1 MSSKKKWSG
10 IVVTVIVALAL
21 LAIPASGVASVASDD
36 SECDTCKTC
45 TVYGV
50 GKKATVDGSV
60 MSSQSADCGMCEMRI
75 LFEPAADHEPGDMRV
90 LRYWPQISGGWE
102 IEGSIEDTPYAIPE
116 VAHTYAYFWSVFGLM
131 NEHQLGI
138 AEETRGAVRAV
149 NVAPGVVAYGVTEF
163 SALALERC
171 TTAREA
177 IELMGWVAE
186 TYGFTGYSRGECL
199 FVQDPEEVWVWE
211 IVRPGPEWSPDPDTG
226 IDPTGRLG
234 CAWAAQRIP
243 DKEVVC
249 APNIAR
255 IGEIPYEGAYDD
267 FVLSDPDNFMA
278 SANIFTL
285 AEELD
290 LWDPAEPFVMYKV
303 YGNGKASVRLWNSY
317 RLIAPKTWGDRPFT
331 DDLDEYP
338 FSIKPENKD
347 GQFRK
352 LSVWDIAALYRDH
365 AEGTEFDNTQ
375 GVAAGPW
382 RNPQHYGRTRVVP
395 TQGAE
400 YTVINQS
407 RSWLPDPI
415 GGICWWGPDAGDTST
430 FVPFYCGI
438 NELPESYST
447 GNHWE
452 FTRDSAWWAH
462 NFVGNWATI
471 NWGGMYPYI
480 VLLQDELESA
490 EAAAI
495 PVIDKAAGKLYKKG
509 EVAEARQ
516 YLTDYC
522 IDNANTVV
530 AAWWDLAD
538 WLIANFD
545 DSRYPRYLPD
555 GTRQR
560 PSQEWL
566 DACFPE

>member
-1 MSSKKKWSG
+1 MSRKKKWSG
-10 IVVTVIVALAL
+10 IVVTAIVALAL
-21 LAIPASGVASVASDD
+21 LAIPTGVASVESEEWCESDA
-36 SECDTCKTC
+36 CKVCTCF
-45 TVYGV
+45 GV
-50 GKKATVDGSV
+50 GKDATVDGSV
-60 MSSQSADCGMCEMRI
+60 ISSQSADCGMCEMRI
-75 LFEPAADHEPGDMRV
+75 LFEPAADHEPGDMRI

-102 IEGSIEDTPYAIPE
+102 IEKSIVDSPYAIPQ

-138 AEETRGAVRAV
+138 AEETRGADRAV
-149 NVAPGVVAYGVTEF
+149 NAAPGVVGFGVTEF

-186 TYGFTGYSRGECL
+186 KYGFTGYSRGECL

-211 IVRPGPEWSPDPDTG
+211 IVRPGPEWSPDPELGYDLSE
-226 IDPTGRLG
+226 RLG

-243 DKEVVC
+243 DDEVVC

-255 IGEIPYEGAYDD
+255 IGQIDLD
-267 FVLSDPDNFMA
+267 DPDNFMA
-278 SANIFTL
+278 SANIFDL
-285 AEELD
+285 AIELE
-290 LWDPAEPFVMYKV
+290 LWDPDSGEPFVMYKA
-303 YGNGKASVRLWNSY
+303 YGNGKASVRLWDSY
-317 RLIAPKTWGDRPFT
+317 RQIAPSLWGDRPFT
-331 DDLDEYP
+331 SDLDEYP
-338 FSIKPENKD
+338 FSIKPDE
-347 GQFRK
+347 K
-352 LSVWDIAALYRDH
+352 LSVFDIAALYRDH

-382 RNPQHYGRTRVVP
+382 RNPHHYGRTRVVG

-415 GGICWWGPDAGDTST
+415 GGICWWGPDCGDTST

-438 NELPESYST
+438 TELPEAYST

-495 PVIDKAAGKLYKKG
+495 PVID
-509 EVAEARQ
+509 AEALDLYDKGNPGRVIKARR

-522 IDNANTVV
+522 IANANTVT

-538 WLIANFD
+538 FLIANFD
-545 DSRYPRYLPD
+545 DSSYPRYLPD
-555 GTRQR
+555 GTRQY
-560 PSQEWL
+560 PSEEWME
-566 DACFPE
+566 ACFP